1 LELVTLKIIEG
12 NLQSQ
17 CRQDEWV
24 LEETNKKR
32 NGYFVEF
39 GATDGKTI
47 SNTYGLEKDYGWTG
61 IVAEANPIYKDALIA
76 NRSCAIYTGAVYS
89 HDDGVKF
96 NMAVASDL
104 STISGY
110 GTDDEHAI
118 NRLSGNL
125 INVETCTLRQLLER
139 NDAPTNIDYIS
150 IDTEGSEYD
159 ILECFFDDPQS
170 DKYNVQLFTVEHNFT
185 PAREKIK
192 GLMEEQ
198 GYERVRTDISR
209 FDDFYRKK
217 I

>member
-1 LELVTLKIIEG
+1 MELVTLKIIEG

-76 NRSCAIYTGAVYS
+76 NRSCAIYTGAVYT

-96 NMAVASDL
+96 NMTVASDL

-110 GTDDEHAI
+110 GKDD
-118 NRLSGNL
+118 
-125 INVETCTLRQLLER
+125 
-139 NDAPTNIDYIS
+139 
-150 IDTEGSEYD
+150 
-159 ILECFFDDPQS
+159 
-170 DKYNVQLFTVEHNFT
+170 
-185 PAREKIK
+185 
-192 GLMEEQ
+192 
-198 GYERVRTDISR
+198 
-209 FDDFYRKK
+209 
-217 I
+217 